1 MAERLII
8 VGGDAA
14 GMSAASQARRR
25 RGPDDLEILAFER
38 SSFVSYSACGEPYY
52 VGGYVTDI
60 NQLQARTPAEFKAM
74 DIDVRTQ
81 HEVIAIAPREGKV
94 TVRAVQQGTEETYGY
109 DLLVYATGASPFLP
123 PIAGL
128 DLAGVHVMGTLDD
141 ALAVRRLV
149 VSGVRYAVVV
159 GGGYIGLEVA
169 EAFHHQPTFKG
180 SDCTDRFCTLRALH
194 TMRSRDPARPRAGGD
209 GLGHRPPAPPLD
221 RLSIIGPGLPGPT
234 RIAPP
239 PPSVSLSRLCSLA
252 PAGPGYGDKGAPAAE

>member
-81 HEVIAIAPREGKV
+81 HEVIAIAPSEGKV

-149 VSGVRYAVVV
+149 VSRGAV
-159 GGGYIGLEVA
+159 
-169 EAFHHQPTFKG
+169 
-180 SDCTDRFCTLRALH
+180 C
-194 TMRSRDPARPRAGGD
+194 RSGRGRV
-209 GLGHRPPAPPLD
+209 HRPGSG
-221 RLSIIGPGLPGPT
+221 RSF
-234 RIAPP
+234 PP
-239 PPSVSLSRLCSLA
+239 PAHVQ
-252 PAGPGYGDKGAPAAE
+252 GV